1 MIFFGLFI
9 FICDNFAILRDT
21 SMKTKKILFTILFL
35 FVTTFRPDM
44 LLGAFSPSVDVVYTW
59 VDDQDP
65 AWQQVYN
72 RTKIEYGLAS
82 TPDSKVKSR
91 FRSRDELRFSMRSL
105 HAFAPFVHHIYIV
118 TFGQTPSWLKSHK
131 KVTVVHHKEIFKDP
145 GHLPTFN
152 SQAIESQLHRIPGL
166 KEHFIYFN
174 DDVFLGR
181 KVSWSDFYTKH
192 DKIKVL
198 YEKEISPS
206 GPVLPTDIAFV
217 ASWKNANR
225 LLDAQFGY
233 KARKV
238 LCHAPF
244 ALKKSH
250 LQKLEAKY
258 PAIFSQVA
266 SHKFRSP
273 EDFVITCGLVQN
285 YAKHLG
291 SAKKGTLTNVTI
303 PFLDDLE
310 ANRKKLKMLFDKK
323 PHTFC
328 IEDIANT
335 ENAAAD
341 YQLTQFL
348 NTYFPQKAP
357 WEK

>member
-1 MIFFGLFI
+1 
-9 FICDNFAILRDT
+9 
-21 SMKTKKILFTILFL
+21 MKTKKILFTILFL
-35 FVTTFRPDM
+35 FAATLRSSCLV
-44 LLGAFSPSVDVVYTW
+44 GAFSPSVDVVYTW

-65 AWQQVYN
+65 VWQEVYN
-72 RTKIEYGLAS
+72 RTKVAYGFTA

-91 FRSRDELRFSMRSL
+91 FRSRDELRYSMRSIY
-105 HAFAPFVHHIYIV
+105 AFMPFVHHIYIV
-118 TFGQTPSWLKSHK
+118 TFGHQPAWLKPHK
-131 KVTVVHHKEIFKDP
+131 KVTVIHHKDIFKDP
-145 GHLPTFN
+145 GNLPTFN
-152 SQAIESQLHRIPGL
+152 SQAIESQLHRIPNL

-181 KVSWSDFYTKH
+181 KVRSRDFFSKH

-198 YEKEISPS
+198 YEKEISPT
-206 GPVLPTDIAFV
+206 GPVLATDIAFV

-225 LLDAQFGY
+225 LLDAQFGQQSRY
-233 KARKV
+233 V

-250 LQKLEAKY
+250 LQKLEALF
-258 PAIFSQVA
+258 PSVFFSVA
-266 SHKFRSP
+266 CHKFRSP
-273 EDFVITCGLVQN
+273 EDYVITCGLVQN
-285 YAKHLG
+285 YAKNLG
-291 SAKKGTLTNVTI
+291 SAKSGDLTNITI

-310 ANRKKLKMLFDKK
+310 ANRKRLKMLYDKK

-335 ENAAAD
+335 ENAAAN
-341 YQLTQFL
+341 YQLAQFL

-357 WEK
+357 WEH